1 MINFFFYVIVESNM
15 KQNLYSK
22 IKMLFFICIFL
33 IFNISIN
40 EAQVQMDSGFFNS
53 GRFRVN
59 WTDFQTYTQFELRT
73 DITDIN
79 NLYTAIGFSRDR
91 SMVINIYFLKFK

>member
-1 MINFFFYVIVESNM
+1 MCLV
-15 KQNLYSK
+15 
-22 IKMLFFICIFL
+22 L
-33 IFNISIN
+33 IFNISFY
-40 EAQVQMDSGFFNS
+40 EAQLQMETGFFNS

-73 DITDIN
+73 DITDVN

-91 SMVINIYFLKFK
+91 SMVIHF